1 MLKAVKYFAKH
12 SIIDV
17 FLGRKYVSESIRNVY
32 QICSRLIITKH
43 QRKKQTELVIYFL
56 KMN

>member
-17 FLGRKYVSESIRNVY
+17 FLGRNYVSESIRNVY
-32 QICSRLIITKH
+32 QICSRLTIKKH
-43 QRKKQTELVIYFL
+43 RRKKQIELVIYFL
-56 KMN
+56 KMS